1 MLKMVF
7 LINRRPDMEA
17 EDFRRYWKETHAP
30 IAAKLPGLRK
40 YVQNYFAA
48 APDGPPPM
56 YDGFA
61 ELWWDDAEAME
72 QSLASAEG
80 QATLAD
86 VDNFL
91 DAERLQTFIAE
102 EVKIV

>member
-80 QATLAD
+80 QAAVAD
-86 VDNFL
+86 GDNFL
-91 DAERLQTFIAE
+91 DTERMQTFSVD

>member
-40 YVQNYFAA
+40 YVQNHFAA
-48 APDGPPPM
+48 APDGTPPV

-72 QSLASAEG
+72 QSMASAEG
-80 QATLAD
+80 QAAVAD
-86 VDNFL
+86 GDNFL
-91 DAERLQTFIAE
+91 DVERIQKFTVD

>member
-7 LINRRPDMEA
+7 LVKRRPDMEA

-40 YVQNYFAA
+40 YVQNYFTA
-48 APDGPPPM
+48 APDGTPPM

-72 QSLASAEG
+72 QSMASAEG
-80 QATLAD
+80 QAAVAD
-86 VDNFL
+86 GDNFL
-91 DAERLQTFIAE
+91 DAERMQTFIAE

>member
-1 MLKMVF
+1 MHKIVF
-7 LINRRPDMEA
+7 LVNRRPDMEA
-17 EDFRRYWKETHAP
+17 EDFRRYWRETHGP

-40 YVQNYFAA
+40 YVQNHFAA
-48 APDGPPPM
+48 APDGTPPM

-80 QATLAD
+80 QAAVAD
-86 VDNFL
+86 ADNFL
-91 DAERLQTFIAE
+91 DPERIQTFSVD